1 MKPAIQASVRRESA
15 NWFPPGLPAPG
26 RQFRSLQGTFAHLQH
41 SYCLAAR
48 HDLRSGPPVKQ
59 DDRNAAF
66 CAARLSD
73 LLHRSYPPAAAISG
87 FLAACITT
95 YRHNTPFQAL
105 YQHITPRGESQAFF
119 PGFFRFF
126 RRFSLQNRGKC
137 KNRPRLCFRQSFVKQ
152 MFAFWKHL
160 CYTIKKSGKIPVRCF
175 V

>member
-95 YRHNTPFQAL
+95 YRHNTPIQAL
-105 YQHITPRGESQAFF
+105 YQHTIPGRESQALF

-126 RRFSLQNRGKC
+126 C
-137 KNRPRLCFRQSFVKQ
+137 CF
-152 MFAFWKHL
+152 
-160 CYTIKKSGKIPVRCF
+160 SGKPAAFPQIRPPRRRYLSNKCLLFESSCAILLKNVEKPSKTIL
-175 V
+175 